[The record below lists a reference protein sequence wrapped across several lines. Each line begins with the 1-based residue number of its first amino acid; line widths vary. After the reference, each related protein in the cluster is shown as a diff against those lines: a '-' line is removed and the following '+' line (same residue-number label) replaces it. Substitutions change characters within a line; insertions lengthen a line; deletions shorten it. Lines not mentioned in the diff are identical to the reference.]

1 MEVRLDKCLS
11 GCWAR
16 VAFLL
21 DLEHPHRNIL
31 DVVENLLD
39 GTHACIKIGLGV
51 GVKLWSNLEADVL
64 GFA

>member
-1 MEVRLDKCLS
+1 MEVGRDKWLS

-31 DVVENLLD
+31 DVVENPLD
-39 GTHACIKIGLGV
+39 GTHACIKIGLGA
-51 GVKLWSNLEADVL
+51 GVKLLSFLEADVL